1 MQEYR
6 VKVPMH
12 SDACRARIAEAMAVD
27 PDGQRRLEEQQR
39 RMEGAAGANP
49 PENEV
54 PENSEVGRARE
65 AAFDDFENEHSKR
78 RKIEETSASGRL
90 TEVLGARN
98 LGEDAGGDRKR
109 GRSDSEVAAT
119 VYATMKK
126 KSADYLYMRSL
137 GADWNKIVVN
147 GEMFTIL
154 WKGGDQA
161 GLSYRCPICKVEK
174 ELHYKKSGITDVE
187 GRRRLLAWAA
197 NCVPNHKYIGGRIL
211 GNFA

>member
-6 VKVPMH
+6 VNVKMH
-12 SDACRARIAEAMAVD
+12 SDACRARIVEAMAVD

-39 RMEGAAGANP
+39 RMEGAA
-49 PENEV
+49 
-54 PENSEVGRARE
+54 EVGRARE
-65 AAFDDFENEHSKR
+65 AAFDDFENEQSKR

-90 TEVLGARN
+90 TELLGARN

-126 KSADYLYMRSL
+126 KSADFRAQTGNRYLY
-137 GADWNKIVVN
+137 ADWNKIVVN
-147 GEMFTIL
+147 GEMFTVI

-174 ELHYKKSGITDVE
+174 DLHYKKSGITDDE

-197 NCVPNHKYIGGRIL
+197 NCVPNHKYTGGKIL